1 MLICDGDI
9 GFSNAKQ
16 YDLEVWAPI
25 EGAWLEAS
33 SCSNYEAFQ
42 ARRAN
47 IRFKR
52 DPKSKPE
59 FVHTLN
65 GSAVA
70 TSRLIVALLE
80 NHQQP
85 GGSIKIPEVLHKYLT
100 FTSIS

>member
-1 MLICDGDI
+1 LLCDGDT
-9 GFSNAKQ
+9 GFSNAKT

-25 EGAWLEAS
+25 EGKWLEAS
-33 SCSNYEAFQ
+33 SCSNYESFQ

-59 FVHTLN
+59 YVHTLN
-65 GSAVA
+65 GSALA
-70 TSRLIVALLE
+70 TSRLMVAFLE

-85 GGSIKIPEVLHKYLT
+85 DGSIKIPEVLHKYLT